1 MPANRTANG
10 SGREPGSA
18 TWEIR
23 QVRARAP
30 LAGRAAARASGR
42 RIGHRDRYIEGTRL
56 RLRHAEAPHVQY
68 KLSQKEAPA
77 PPDYARAVITTIY
90 LSGKEYEVFAALPA
104 SELRKR
110 RHHLCRYS
118 IDVSRRDRIRDGEG
132 NASARRSRLRRQ
144 RRVARRPLQGWL
156 AGRERVA
163 IAVIL

>member
-1 MPANRTANG
+1 MVADENPAPQPGKYARYELERRWLVERLPERADA
-10 SGREPGSA
+10 GSA
-18 TWEIR
+18 I
-23 QVRARAP
+23 V
-30 LAGRAAARASGR
+30 
-42 RIGHRDRYIEGTRL
+42 DRYIEGTRL